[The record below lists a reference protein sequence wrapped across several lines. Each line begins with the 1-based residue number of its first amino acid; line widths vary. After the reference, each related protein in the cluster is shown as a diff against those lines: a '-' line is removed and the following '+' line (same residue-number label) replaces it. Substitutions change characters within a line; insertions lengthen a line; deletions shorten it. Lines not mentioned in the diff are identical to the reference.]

1 MQGINNTSK
10 ITVSVYVR
18 KGQARVI
25 SSEDWDRS
33 SHLTLLAKG
42 WTHKETIDPV
52 LFIQDHYQKIEDAK
66 AK

>member
-1 MQGINNTSK
+1 MQEITIPTPVFVYEKDGK
-10 ITVSVYVR
+10 IIAVSGDLHTLADHIT
-18 KGQARVI
+18 KL
-25 SSEDWDRS
+25 SE
-33 SHLTLLAKG
+33 G